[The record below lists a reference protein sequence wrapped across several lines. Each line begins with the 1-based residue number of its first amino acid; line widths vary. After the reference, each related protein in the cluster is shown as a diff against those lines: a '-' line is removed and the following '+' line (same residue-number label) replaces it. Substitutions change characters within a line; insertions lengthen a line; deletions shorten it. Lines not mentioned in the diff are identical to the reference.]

1 MEPPYPVTVLSS
13 AARTTAQTSQDFQ
26 NNGGRGLAVVVDIT
40 TVVDSPSLTVTI
52 QGKDEASGKYYTL
65 LASAALTGTGT
76 TRYRI
81 YPGLTADANVV
92 ASDVL
97 PRTWRVTVAVADADS
112 ATYSIGAVILA

>member
-26 NNGGRGLAVVVDIT
+26 NNG
-40 TVVDSPSLTVTI
+40 
-52 QGKDEASGKYYTL
+52 GKYYTL